1 LLNLNSGQDF
11 KLAHKFTNK
20 HLLVEGTGRI
30 KVKLA
35 AQLFSYTVS
44 KAIEY
49 GGEKKLLEE
58 YNWKEVNTYFINV

>member
-1 LLNLNSGQDF
+1 M
-11 KLAHKFTNK
+11 
-20 HLLVEGTGRI
+20 

-49 GGEKKLLEE
+49 GGEKKLLKE
-58 YNWKEVNTYFINV
+58 YNWKEVNTY